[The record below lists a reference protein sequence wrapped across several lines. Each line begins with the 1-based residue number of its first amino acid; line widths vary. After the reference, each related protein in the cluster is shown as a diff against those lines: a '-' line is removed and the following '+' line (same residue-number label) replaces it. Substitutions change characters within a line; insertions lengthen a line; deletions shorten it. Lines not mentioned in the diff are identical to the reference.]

1 MRKYRRRGFLKA
13 LPFLLPSMIGFI
25 LFIFV
30 PIIIAVLIS
39 QTSWNGL
46 AKISLFDGF
55 GKMIAK
61 EYVGIQNFIQIL
73 KGQEFWDVLG
83 NTLYFIVLYIPL
95 VLVASLGVASILNS
109 RFRGITAYRIMYYI
123 PVLTSWVAG
132 ALIWK
137 WVLSP
142 EYGAI
147 NDILGLI
154 GIEGPGWLQDEKW
167 AMPGIVLASVWKD
180 VGFYGLILLGGL
192 KNINPT
198 YYEAAEIDGANGW
211 QKFRHITL
219 PLLSPVTFFV
229 IIICLIFSFQLFP
242 QVMIMTESGPFGSTQ
257 VIVER
262 IYRYGFEYFKM
273 GYAAAYS
280 WLLFAIIFVL
290 TIVQFKLQRKWVHYD
305 S

>member
-25 LFIFV
+25 LFIFI
-30 PIIIAVLIS
+30 PIIIAILIS

-61 EYVGIQNFIQIL
+61 EYVGIQNFVLIL
-73 KGQEFWDVLG
+73 KGKEFWDVLG

-95 VLVASLGVASILNS
+95 VLVTSLGVASILNS

-142 EYGAI
+142 QYGAI
-147 NDILGLI
+147 NDILALV
-154 GIEGPGWLQDEKW
+154 GIKGPGWLQDEKW

-180 VGFYGLILLGGL
+180 IGFYSLILLGGL

-198 YYEAAEIDGANGW
+198 YYEAAEIDGANRW
-211 QKFRHITL
+211 QKFKHITL

-257 VIVER
+257 VMVER

>member
-25 LFIFV
+25 LFIFI
-30 PIIIAVLIS
+30 PIIIAILIS

-61 EYVGIQNFIQIL
+61 EYVGIQNFVLIL
-73 KGQEFWDVLG
+73 KGKEFWDVLG

-95 VLVASLGVASILNS
+95 VLVTSLGVASILNS

-142 EYGAI
+142 QYGAI
-147 NDILGLI
+147 NDILALV

-180 VGFYGLILLGGL
+180 IGFYSLILLGGL

-198 YYEAAEIDGANGW
+198 YYEAAEIDGANRW
-211 QKFRHITL
+211 QKFKHITL

-257 VIVER
+257 VMVER

>member
-25 LFIFV
+25 LFIFI
-30 PIIIAVLIS
+30 PIIIAILIS

-61 EYVGIQNFIQIL
+61 EYVGIQNFVLIL
-73 KGQEFWDVLG
+73 KGKEFWDVLG

-95 VLVASLGVASILNS
+95 VLVTSLGVASILNS

-142 EYGAI
+142 QYGAI
-147 NDILGLI
+147 NDILALV

-180 VGFYGLILLGGL
+180 VGFYALILLGGL

-198 YYEAAEIDGANGW
+198 YYEAAEIDGANRW
-211 QKFRHITL
+211 QKFKHITL

-257 VIVER
+257 VMVER